1 MWSMLPNEAMYP
13 YTAKEARDRGELELW
28 RANFRTNCACA
39 GAIELAIHRD
49 FDGMHLK
56 DGCAKSVINQYGYRR
71 VGYVLANTLQL
82 HAYDGRYHETNKR
95 WSSTI
100 FVPEDGG
107 HRHTFLIGSHPA
119 VLDGFVSDYR
129 TELARL
135 HLFGAEHCEPNSS
148 EQDFT
153 GRVLVLSPDTLR
165 ESCWQ
170 PENQLWLAFSGFG
183 CRPHARGRS
192 VLCTCLGDGETT
204 RWNRSE
210 FLGIIRDECLPDWAA
225 EKLAELRQNQD
236 APTMGEMTM

>member
-1 MWSMLPNEAMYP
+1 MLPNEAMYP

-56 DGCAKSVINQYGYRR
+56 DGCAKSVIDQYGYRR

-95 WSSTI
+95 WSRTI

-107 HRHTFLIGSHPA
+107 HRHTFTI
-119 VLDGFVSDYR
+119 
-129 TELARL
+129 
-135 HLFGAEHCEPNSS
+135 
-148 EQDFT
+148 
-153 GRVLVLSPDTLR
+153 
-165 ESCWQ
+165 
-170 PENQLWLAFSGFG
+170 
-183 CRPHARGRS
+183 GRS
-192 VLCTCLGDGETT
+192 VRCTCLGDGETT

-210 FLGIIRDECLPDWAA
+210 FVGIIRDECLPDWAA
-225 EKLAELRQNQD
+225 EKLAELRQNHD